1 VVSYLLGD
9 YQEKRRFTMAPT
21 EGTKHYS
28 IEWLCDNMIQP
39 FRDLTAEEF
48 EILKAGI
55 KLRATGAAS
64 PRVPYS
70 SPRMA
75 ASCTTATSGVGR

>member
-1 VVSYLLGD
+1 
-9 YQEKRRFTMAPT
+9 MAPT

-39 FRDLTAEEF
+39 VRDLTAEEF

-55 KLRATGAAS
+55 ESDGRSIAKS
-64 PRVPYS
+64 PVLLTEDGGIMYDGNQRC
-70 SPRMA
+70 R
-75 ASCTTATSGVGR
+75 R